1 MCLPPSRRVEPKKSQ
16 TTAKI
21 LEALVKIDQRIDAQK
36 IAAVDKEEGKEISLT
51 TSKINYM
58 GEPEPGLIMQAV
70 ASAVWWLM
78 HTCPADDGCQIHESL
93 YVDLSI
99 RARFDTL
106 SEIS

>member
-1 MCLPPSRRVEPKKSQ
+1 MLKAVADPLVCLVSSRRVEPKKSQ

-58 GEPEPGLIMQAV
+58 GEPEPGFGLICK
-70 ASAVWWLM
+70 L
-78 HTCPADDGCQIHESL
+78 SL
-93 YVDLSI
+93 Q
-99 RARFDTL
+99 RRGG
-106 SEIS
+106 